1 MPHTM
6 QVVTEPC
13 KLSTFNISEMTKSD
27 AAFTVGLRPFPKG
40 RLAVCWAGQAD
51 PAMKPESRALSCI
64 DRWIHH
70 GKALPPC

>member
-27 AAFTVGLRPFPKG
+27 AAFTVGPCPFS
-40 RLAVCWAGQAD
+40 QAAWCFAKLD
-51 PAMKPESRALSCI
+51 RQIRANKPASRAFGCI
-64 DRWIHH
+64 
-70 GKALPPC
+70 AS